1 MSEGKAVCSVQVVL
15 LFVGGYNRVIVCP
28 SAALMA
34 AISPG
39 VIFDNLSVIREGW
52 VR

>member
-1 MSEGKAVCSVQVVL
+1 MCSVQVFW
-15 LFVGGYNRVIVCP
+15 LFVGGYIRVIVCP

-34 AISPG
+34 ARSPG
-39 VIFDNLSVIREGW
+39 VIVDNVSVMREGW